1 MFEWKSTDEKQLQNQ
16 IKTKSKH
23 HEGHFLF
30 FYLSRSIG

>member
-23 HEGHFLF
+23 HEGH
-30 FYLSRSIG
+30 LSRKHWLG